1 MTPRYD
7 YSRIV
12 ISVVWVMGG
21 FIIANSIGYWSA
33 VLLGIAVPEGAT
45 TLIGAGVGYMGGIL
59 TSTKG
64 ASDSQDVNATIVNP
78 PSDPVPVSDESK
90 GYIQP

>member
-64 ASDSQDVNATIVNP
+64 STDASEIQPVMAMNTKDN
-78 PSDPVPVSDESK
+78 PVPVESE
-90 GYIQP
+90 GE